1 MKTRIIAHRGGASL
15 WPENTLMAFNQALR
29 LGCDGLELDLQ
40 LTKDDVLVVHHDA
53 TLRADS
59 TRRNGEWLP
68 EAFPPMKLED
78 LTCKELAN
86 FEVGVCRDHSEIRQK
101 HPERG
106 DFQGLHVPKFSEVLE
121 MNATYEKTPFLMA
134 EIKTEGAA
142 TSNAACRH
150 RTGIF
155 AHQIADINPENIVT
169 LCFDWRCLTH
179 LASLLPDTPL
189 GFTTLPVSRQEDA
202 GKATTLIKR
211 HIEKMNEL
219 ATKAGAKSHLNA
231 WNAWYGDI
239 TAETAAFAH
248 NQGLAIYA
256 WTVNTA
262 NEMKRLQDLGVDSI
276 ITDRPDIA
284 LKIGQWASEKN

>member
-15 WPENTLMAFNQALR
+15 WPENTIMAFDQALR

-40 LTKDDVLVVHHDA
+40 LTKDNVLVVHHDA
-53 TLRADS
+53 NLRADS

-68 EAFPPMKLED
+68 EAFPPIKLGD
-78 LTCKELAN
+78 MSYKELAN
-86 FEVGVCRDHSEIRQK
+86 FEVGVCHDHSEIRLK
-101 HPERG
+101 HPEREN
-106 DFQGLHVPKFSEVLE
+106 FHGLHVPKFSEVLE
-121 MNATYEKTPFLMA
+121 MNTTYKKTPFLMA
-134 EIKTEGAA
+134 EIKTERSA
-142 TSNAACRH
+142 TSNAACRKL
-150 RTGIF
+150 TGIF
-155 AHQIADINPENIVT
+155 ANQTIDINPENIVT

-179 LASLLPDTPL
+179 LASLLPDMPL
-189 GFTTLPVSRQEDA
+189 GFTTPPISRQDDT

-211 HIEKMNEL
+211 RIEKINEL

-239 TAETAAFAH
+239 TPETAAFAH
-248 NQGLAIYA
+248 NHGLAIYA

-262 NEMKRLQDLGVDSI
+262 NEMIRLHDLGVDSI

-284 LKIGQWASEKN
+284 LKIGH